1 MGDIKTKKAADRR
14 RIDVHDPYELG
25 YWSRKFG
32 VSREELADAVQKV
45 GTNAEDV
52 AIELGQSYPVPFA
65 SSYASYRGH

>member
-1 MGDIKTKKAADRR
+1 MGGIKTKKAADGR
-14 RIDVHDPYELG
+14 RIDVHDPYEIG

-32 VSREELADAVQKV
+32 VSREELVDAVQNV

-52 AIELGQSYPVPFA
+52 AIELGKSYPVPVA